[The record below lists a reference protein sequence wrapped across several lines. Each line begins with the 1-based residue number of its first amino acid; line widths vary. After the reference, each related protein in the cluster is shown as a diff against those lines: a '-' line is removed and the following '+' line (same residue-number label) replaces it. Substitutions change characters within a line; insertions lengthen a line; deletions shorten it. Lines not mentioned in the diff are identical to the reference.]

1 MVAHSIGGIDACYG
15 NDQTDSTKPQ
25 QETSVTAGMS
35 GRRRWPPRGV
45 LLGFWHVGWRIGTPS
60 LRDVIP
66 IVATATEEGIDQRRR
81 WRIAGLEGEMRQ
93 MRCGRGGEGNVWG
106 TLVTAVG
113 NSGPHH
119 FHFYSCL

>member
-45 LLGFWHVGWRIGTPS
+45 LLGFWHVGWRIGTAYCYRRRHPRLL
-60 LRDVIP
+60 LRQRRGRRGHRP
-66 IVATATEEGIDQRRR
+66 ATAVAYCGI
-81 WRIAGLEGEMRQ
+81 
-93 MRCGRGGEGNVWG
+93 GGGNAANAMW
-106 TLVTAVG
+106 
-113 NSGPHH
+113 
-119 FHFYSCL
+119 